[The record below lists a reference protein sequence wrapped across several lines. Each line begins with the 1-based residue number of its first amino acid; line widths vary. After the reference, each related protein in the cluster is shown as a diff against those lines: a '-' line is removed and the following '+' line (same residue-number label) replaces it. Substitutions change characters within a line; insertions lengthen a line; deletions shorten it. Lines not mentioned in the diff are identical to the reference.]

1 MLRRFKA
8 LIFGFVV
15 LAFFFVEIPAA
26 QATTTWTPP
35 QEISAP
41 LTDSNA
47 PQVASDS
54 AGNFITL
61 FQNKVGSN
69 FEIRST
75 YSTDFG
81 ATWSVPVT
89 ISSGTSAVNPN
100 IVTVGPRAFV
110 AVWNQNDGTTTRVAT
125 AKSTDNGV
133 TWSSPIYIS
142 IAGQNTRAPDIAF
155 DGQNSLGVVWT
166 RQLSGFTYST
176 TASGSSDLGTTWA
189 TPQDLTS
196 ASPGSNS
203 PQIASTGAGSFVA
216 MWHRLTSPV
225 SVQSSSTT
233 NSGSTWGVPTLASD
247 AAVASSYPQLVS
259 ISSNKVVATWLQ
271 SISSVTV
278 LSSSTSLDNGA
289 TWSTPIQISSTSSN
303 STAAQLIR
311 TTNGTLV
318 SVWYQNIGSGNQIF
332 SSRSVNEG
340 ATWSAPTL
348 VSSQTDCYNP
358 QIAADS
364 SSNITVAWW
373 MGQSPNSVISVAT
386 STDNATSWAPT
397 TAITQS
403 PLFGDFVSLAVS
415 PAGDRTVAW
424 QMNYSGSQY
433 KVYSSSYIVSVVPP
447 QPQPQPQPNTLPPT
461 GVNSSL
467 ERFAIWLIASGVVF
481 LGVRRISRKKTL
493 HTS

>member
-1 MLRRFKA
+1 MLRRLRA
-8 LIFGFVV
+8 LAISFIVF
-15 LAFFFVEIPAA
+15 AFFIVEIPAA
-26 QATTTWTPP
+26 QATTSWTPP
-35 QEISAP
+35 LEISAP

-47 PQVASDS
+47 PQVVSDS
-54 AGNFITL
+54 SGNFITL

-69 FEIRST
+69 FEIRSS

-81 ATWSVPVT
+81 TTWSAPAT

-100 IVTVGPRAFV
+100 IISVGPRAFV
-110 AVWNQNDGTTTRVAT
+110 AVWNQNDGTTTRVAS
-125 AKSTDNGV
+125 AKTTDNGV
-133 TWSSPIYIS
+133 TWSSPVYIS
-142 IAGQNTRAPDIAF
+142 IAGQNTRAADIAF

-196 ASPGSNS
+196 TTPGSIS
-203 PQIASTGAGSFVA
+203 PQIASTGTGSFVA

-225 SVQSSSTT
+225 GVQSSSTT
-233 NSGSTWGVPTLASD
+233 NSGTTWSAPTLASD

-259 ISSNKVVATWLQ
+259 TSSNKVVATWLQ
-271 SISSVTV
+271 DISSVNV
-278 LSSSTSLDNGA
+278 LSSSISLNNGA
-289 TWSTPIQISSTSSN
+289 TWSTPVRISNPSST

-311 TTNGTLV
+311 TANGTLV
-318 SVWYQNIGSGNQIF
+318 SVWYQNIGSGDQIL
-332 SSRSVNEG
+332 SSRSVNDG
-340 ATWSAPTL
+340 AAWSAPTL
-348 VSSQTDCYNP
+348 VSSQTACYIP

-364 SSNITVAWW
+364 SSTLTVAWLC
-373 MGQSPNSVISVAT
+373 GQSPNSVISVST
-386 STDNATSWAPT
+386 STDNASSWAQPT
-397 TAITQS
+397 ALTQS

-415 PAGDRTVAW
+415 PAGDTTAAW
-424 QMNYSGSQY
+424 QMNYSGQLY

-447 QPQPQPQPNTLPPT
+447 QPQPNTLPPT

-467 ERFAIWLIASGVVF
+467 EHFAIWLLASGVVF

-493 HTS
+493 PTC